1 METKVKITEEQRAEA
16 TGKVIDSTIYQIVL
30 KEANIKFKEEELKL
44 LDKLATKEEKAQRQL
59 VVNMLKKQKQELVD
73 ILSFLQ
79 K

>member
-1 METKVKITEEQRAEA
+1 MEKQIEITEEQRAEA

-44 LDKLATKEEKAQRQL
+44 LDKLATKEEKAQGQL
-59 VVNMLKKQKQELVD
+59 VVNMLKKQKQEFAD

>member
-1 METKVKITEEQRAEA
+1 MERKIKITEEQRAEA